1 MFPEHF
7 GENPSPGLPPF
18 FCSAVP
24 FAAPFAGSLIEN
36 LELGRGVGGWLKNT
50 SKTPAL
56 AGWPRRLALVRATLR
71 AEFDVISA
79 QLCSCARAF
88 FP

>member
-7 GENPSPGLPPF
+7 GENPSLGLPPF

-24 FAAPFAGSLIEN
+24 FATPFAGSLIVN

-50 SKTPAL
+50 TKTLAR

-71 AEFDVISA
+71 AEVDVISA
-79 QLCSCARAF
+79 QLCSCARVF